1 LCRNGAKS
9 RGDIVD
15 SLLGET
21 SGGDGEYPILQ
32 QGGCDLVEA
41 FGTEAREDMVAKM
54 SEAAVDVA
62 TTDGGALFRASG
74 KSAPCVKAQRILTV
88 TWPFVPMPF
97 CSPGREG
104 RDLRSGEA
112 A

>member
-1 LCRNGAKS
+1 MDAETKGS
-9 RGDIVD
+9 RMSRR

-21 SGGDGEYPILQ
+21 SGGDGEYPILL

-41 FGTEAREDMVAKM
+41 FGTEAREDMVAKV

-74 KSAPCVKAQRILTV
+74 GSAPCVEAQRILTV
-88 TWPFVPMPF
+88 TWPFVPMRF
-97 CSPGREG
+97 CNPCREG

-112 A
+112 V